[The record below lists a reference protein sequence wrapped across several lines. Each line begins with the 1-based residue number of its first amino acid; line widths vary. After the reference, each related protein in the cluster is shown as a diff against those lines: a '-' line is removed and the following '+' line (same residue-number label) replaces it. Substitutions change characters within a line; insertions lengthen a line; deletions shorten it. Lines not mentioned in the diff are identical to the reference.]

1 MAVGARYRLSLQ
13 LNGNFPAKTRYSN
26 RHGGPVRS
34 GRLRIVLLLLPEK
47 RREMFVM
54 NLARRLPQFQKDY
67 RPQDQRESNA
77 AQAAESATSGS
88 LLHLLIV
95 VCELSAVSA
104 QLKLQKFDARIGLR
118 ECGADVHGLDPA
130 NVVQRV
136 EVRRGLHLGSP
147 IYPRDSPVDLAAEL
161 FIEAVASCL
170 VPFVGIG
177 RSEPEGVDT
186 PRRLPLQPK
195 HDLILAPGA
204 DVQTSQLAE
213 VHVAIG
219 DAVMRA
225 RTIDIVQLAAE
236 AADEVPPIMPV
247 LGKDFQLDGGAIP
260 LGVLQSDQGLSGAS
274 VFIGFEFEDMQ

>member
-13 LNGNFPAKTRYSN
+13 LNGNFPAQARYSN
-26 RHGGPVRS
+26 RHGGPARR
-34 GRLRIVLLLLPEK
+34 GRFRIVLFLQPEE

-54 NLARRLPQFQKDY
+54 SLARRLPQLQKDY

-77 AQAAESATSGS
+77 APAAESAPSGS
-88 LLHLLIV
+88 LLHFLVV
-95 VCELSAVSA
+95 VCELPAVSA
-104 QLKLQKFDARIGLR
+104 QLQLQKFDARIGLR

-130 NVVQRV
+130 NIVQRV
-136 EVRRGLHLGSP
+136 EVRCGLHLGSP

-161 FIEAVASCL
+161 FIEAAASCL
-170 VPFVGIG
+170 VLFVGIG